1 MNKSTNL
8 VKLGTA
14 LMIGT
19 VLMLVGTSCQAIAQ
33 ETSVN
38 IGKLKEALNATR
50 NAIEAYDLAGAL
62 SQVDLAEQVL
72 SGEGNMTTAANMT
85 GNMSS

>member
-1 MNKSTNL
+1 MNKSTTL

-14 LMIGT
+14 FMIGT
-19 VLMLVGTSCQAIAQ
+19 VLMVVGTTSQAIAQ

-38 IGKLKEALNATR
+38 IGKLKEVLNATR
-50 NAIEAYDLAGAL
+50 TAIEAYDLAGAL
-62 SQVDLAEQVL
+62 SQVDLAEQLL
-72 SGEGNMTTAANMT
+72 SGGGNMTTAANMT

>member
-19 VLMLVGTSCQAIAQ
+19 LLMVVGTSSQAIALQ
-33 ETSVN
+33 TSVN
-38 IGKLKEALNATR
+38 IGKLKEVLNATR
-50 NAIEAYDLAGAL
+50 TAIEAYDLAGAL
-62 SQVDLAEQVL
+62 TQVDLAEQVL
-72 SGEGNMTTAANMT
+72 SGEVNMTTAANMT
-85 GNMSS
+85 GIMSR

>member
-14 LMIGT
+14 FMIGT
-19 VLMLVGTSCQAIAQ
+19 VLMVVGTTSQAIAQ

-38 IGKLKEALNATR
+38 IGKLKEVLNATR
-50 NAIEAYDLAGAL
+50 TAIEAYDLAGAL
-62 SQVDLAEQVL
+62 SQVDLAEQLL
-72 SGEGNMTTAANMT
+72 SGGGNMTTAANMT

>member
-14 LMIGT
+14 FMIGT
-19 VLMLVGTSCQAIAQ
+19 VLMVVGTTSQAIAQ

-38 IGKLKEALNATR
+38 IGKLKEVLNATR
-50 NAIEAYDLAGAL
+50 TAIEAYDLAWAL
-62 SQVDLAEQVL
+62 TQVDLAEQLL

>member
-14 LMIGT
+14 FMIGT
-19 VLMLVGTSCQAIAQ
+19 VLMVVGTTSQAIAQ

-38 IGKLKEALNATR
+38 IGKLKEVLNATR
-50 NAIEAYDLAGAL
+50 TAIEAYDLAGAL
-62 SQVDLAEQVL
+62 TQVDLAEQLL
-72 SGEGNMTTAANMT
+72 SGEGNMTTAGNMT

>member
-8 VKLGTA
+8 LKLGTT

-19 VLMLVGTSCQAIAQ
+19 VLIVVGTSSQAIAQ

-38 IGKLKEALNATR
+38 IGKLKEVLNATR
-50 NAIEAYDLAGAL
+50 TAIEAYDLTGAL
-62 SQVDLAEQVL
+62 TQVDLAEQLL
-72 SGEGNMTTAANMT
+72 SGESNMTTAANMT

>member
-19 VLMLVGTSCQAIAQ
+19 VLMVVGASSQAIAQ

-38 IGKLKEALNATR
+38 IDKLKEVLNATR
-50 NAIEAYDLAGAL
+50 TAIEAYDLAGAL
-62 SQVDLAEQVL
+62 TQVDLAEQLL
-72 SGEGNMTTAANMT
+72 SGGGNMTTAANMT

>member
-1 MNKSTNL
+1 MNKSTTL

-14 LMIGT
+14 FMIGT
-19 VLMLVGTSCQAIAQ
+19 VLMVVGTTSQAIAQ

-38 IGKLKEALNATR
+38 IGKLKEVLNATR
-50 NAIEAYDLAGAL
+50 TAIEAYDLAGAL
-62 SQVDLAEQVL
+62 SQVDLAEQLL

>member
-1 MNKSTNL
+1 MNKSTTL

-14 LMIGT
+14 FMIGT
-19 VLMLVGTSCQAIAQ
+19 VLMVVGTTSQAIAQ

-38 IGKLKEALNATR
+38 IGKLKEVLNATR
-50 NAIEAYDLAGAL
+50 TAIEAYDLAGAL
-62 SQVDLAEQVL
+62 TQVDLAEQLL

>member
-19 VLMLVGTSCQAIAQ
+19 VLMVLGTSSQAIAQ

-38 IGKLKEALNATR
+38 IGKLKEVLNATR
-50 NAIEAYDLAGAL
+50 TAIEAYDLAGAL
-62 SQVDLAEQVL
+62 TQVDLAEQVL
-72 SGEGNMTTAANMT
+72 SGENNMTTAVNMT

>member
-14 LMIGT
+14 FMIGT
-19 VLMLVGTSCQAIAQ
+19 VLMVVGTTSQAIAQ

-38 IGKLKEALNATR
+38 IGKLKEVLNATR
-50 NAIEAYDLAGAL
+50 TAIEAYDLAGAL
-62 SQVDLAEQVL
+62 TQVDLAEQLL

>member
-1 MNKSTNL
+1 MNKSTTL

-14 LMIGT
+14 FMIGT
-19 VLMLVGTSCQAIAQ
+19 VLMVVGTTSQAIAQ

-38 IGKLKEALNATR
+38 IGKLKEVLNATR
-50 NAIEAYDLAGAL
+50 TAIEAYDLAGAL
-62 SQVDLAEQVL
+62 TQVDLAEQLL
-72 SGEGNMTTAANMT
+72 SGEGNMTIAANMT